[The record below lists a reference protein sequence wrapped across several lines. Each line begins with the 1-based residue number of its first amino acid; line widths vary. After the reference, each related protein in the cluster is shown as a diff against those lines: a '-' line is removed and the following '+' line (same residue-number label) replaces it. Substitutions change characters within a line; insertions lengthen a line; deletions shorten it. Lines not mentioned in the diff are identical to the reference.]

1 MDFAQQATYVI
12 KRYNAYR
19 NGKEVFLHDLII
31 DVCNLFDI
39 AMDTQ
44 LKSSDYQFLRFI
56 AAEIGVP
63 QYLDLLLKRK
73 EGQETTYHL
82 SDLLA
87 AIQDSTLFVD
97 QESMLHRYQK
107 EVYDSFSVSRRN
119 RVFLSAP
126 TSFGK
131 TYLVYKIVQKCH
143 MTILC

>member
-19 NGKEVFLHDLII
+19 NGEEVFLHDLII

-63 QYLDLLLKRK
+63 ASIFRFTFEEKGGARND
-73 EGQETTYHL
+73 
-82 SDLLA
+82 
-87 AIQDSTLFVD
+87 I
-97 QESMLHRYQK
+97 
-107 EVYDSFSVSRRN
+107 SF
-119 RVFLSAP
+119 
-126 TSFGK
+126 
-131 TYLVYKIVQKCH
+131 I
-143 MTILC
+143 